1 MKIIVLIIFI
11 IFPSSFLYSQDI
23 VRNRYVEMPDIDA
36 KNFYIIEN
44 DAFKKACREHIIYSY
59 DFLMDYLTYKNIRV
73 DEVPEKEGL
82 REIFERVVIK
92 KKKFRKKD
100 KPIWKQEYYNYEYSK
115 NLSRLRIKLNEERKI
130 DSIKRNNWDESNLY
144 LALKM
149 YKSYHPHME
158 DKSFVNLDKYSVN
171 IEEVYDQYCKEV
183 WPNSHFSPKA
193 LRQKYKVNDIEDIN
207 LPDSDF
213 LFLEKYIDRY
223 INNIRGILD
232 TKNMYKN
239 ILEETG
245 YYRFYFSR
253 PSTIKK
259 TAKNPIDALFEIDK
273 NNDKVKELEMLIN
286 YYMDESNK
294 KQLKKYFLSKNDKF
308 KEICVKLDEALE
320 YRKNHPLTDGIY
332 KYNSKDDVRNKNAVN
347 EYHYVEIPYKV
358 QGDSLVPHGTCILH
372 IFEGQYPNADGDW
385 YRQYTLDAK
394 VYIQVENGVAKSKK
408 ITGFHKVWSP
418 DKRVWDRTKGSFLQK
433 ASATLHAKPAVVRVN
448 NLSKLENYQIEIML
462 SSSSIER
469 YMDIPFS
476 SNNVNLDDLCR
487 RYIMDPE
494 YKTFCLEL
502 IKKPLKKIDMSKL
515 N

>member
-193 LRQKYKVNDIEDIN
+193 LRQKY
-207 LPDSDF
+207 
-213 LFLEKYIDRY
+213 
-223 INNIRGILD
+223 
-232 TKNMYKN
+232 
-239 ILEETG
+239 
-245 YYRFYFSR
+245 
-253 PSTIKK
+253 
-259 TAKNPIDALFEIDK
+259 
-273 NNDKVKELEMLIN
+273 
-286 YYMDESNK
+286 
-294 KQLKKYFLSKNDKF
+294 
-308 KEICVKLDEALE
+308 
-320 YRKNHPLTDGIY
+320 
-332 KYNSKDDVRNKNAVN
+332 
-347 EYHYVEIPYKV
+347 
-358 QGDSLVPHGTCILH
+358 
-372 IFEGQYPNADGDW
+372 
-385 YRQYTLDAK
+385 
-394 VYIQVENGVAKSKK
+394 
-408 ITGFHKVWSP
+408 
-418 DKRVWDRTKGSFLQK
+418 
-433 ASATLHAKPAVVRVN
+433 
-448 NLSKLENYQIEIML
+448 
-462 SSSSIER
+462 
-469 YMDIPFS
+469 
-476 SNNVNLDDLCR
+476 
-487 RYIMDPE
+487 
-494 YKTFCLEL
+494 
-502 IKKPLKKIDMSKL
+502 
-515 N
+515 